1 MANEKKTSRKKFR
14 VAVSGSTVDGREI
27 SPVHLREAAENFNP
41 DVYAARVNVEHYLSP
56 CPSSEFSA
64 MGDVTALSTEDIT
77 EGPLAGRTA
86 LYAEIEPTERM
97 KQLVADGKKIYSSI
111 ELHPQFSV
119 NGRAYLVGLAMT
131 DTPASLGTERLKFT
145 AQQRQAVMTFNSVQ
159 GEAPLISEAIESEII
174 EMAEQ
179 RQEEGTQW
187 FNRVMGII
195 GRGRKADARISAGAF
210 WPDIVLRELRLAV
223 RLPGRVTTSRLLH
236 TATGAVAHVTREL
249 EAWQQEQQAAGH
261 QTLADVPAPVINGE
275 SVNLWHWRNAVYT
288 ATRALIL
295 ERYRD
300 ADTTDKGD
308 RRADA
313 LDIQTSDLWRDV
325 SWAISDILRRPR
337 IFAELC

>member
-195 GRGRKADARISAGAF
+195 GRGRKADDASFSRIQEAVEGVATSQA
-210 WPDIVLRELRLAV
+210 DIIDRFNALETRHQQDSQKITSLTTELTTLKEKLRTQDGDPQNRF
-223 RLPGRVTTSRLLH
+223 
-236 TATGAVAHVTREL
+236 TATGAASD
-249 EAWQQEQQAAGH
+249 Q
-261 QTLADVPAPVINGE
+261 LAD
-275 SVNLWHWRNAVYT
+275 
-288 ATRALIL
+288 
-295 ERYRD
+295 
-300 ADTTDKGD
+300 
-308 RRADA
+308 
-313 LDIQTSDLWRDV
+313 
-325 SWAISDILRRPR
+325 
-337 IFAELC
+337 F

>member
-145 AQQRQAVMTFNSVQ
+145 AQQRQAVMTFNSIQ

-195 GRGRKADARISAGAF
+195 GRGRKADDASFSRIQEAVEGVATSQA
-210 WPDIVLRELRLAV
+210 DIIDRFNVLETRHQQDSQKITSLTTELAALKEKLRTQDGDPQNRFA
-223 RLPGRVTTSRLLH
+223 
-236 TATGAVAHVTREL
+236 ATGAASD
-249 EAWQQEQQAAGH
+249 Q
-261 QTLADVPAPVINGE
+261 LAD
-275 SVNLWHWRNAVYT
+275 
-288 ATRALIL
+288 
-295 ERYRD
+295 
-300 ADTTDKGD
+300 
-308 RRADA
+308 
-313 LDIQTSDLWRDV
+313 
-325 SWAISDILRRPR
+325 
-337 IFAELC
+337 F

>member
-41 DVYAARVNVEHYLSP
+41 DVYSARVNVEHYLSP

-195 GRGRKADARISAGAF
+195 GRGRKADDASFSRIQEAVEGVATSQA
-210 WPDIVLRELRLAV
+210 DIIDRFNVLETHHQQDRQKITSLTTELTALKEKLRTQDGDPQN
-223 RLPGRVTTSRLLH
+223 RF
-236 TATGAVAHVTREL
+236 TATGAASD
-249 EAWQQEQQAAGH
+249 Q
-261 QTLADVPAPVINGE
+261 LAD
-275 SVNLWHWRNAVYT
+275 
-288 ATRALIL
+288 
-295 ERYRD
+295 
-300 ADTTDKGD
+300 
-308 RRADA
+308 
-313 LDIQTSDLWRDV
+313 
-325 SWAISDILRRPR
+325 
-337 IFAELC
+337 F

>member
-195 GRGRKADARISAGAF
+195 GRGRKADGASFSRIQEAVEGVATSQA
-210 WPDIVLRELRLAV
+210 DIIDRFNVLETRHQQDSQKITLLTTELAALKEKLRTQDGD
-223 RLPGRVTTSRLLH
+223 PQNQF
-236 TATGAVAHVTREL
+236 TATGAASD
-249 EAWQQEQQAAGH
+249 Q
-261 QTLADVPAPVINGE
+261 LAD
-275 SVNLWHWRNAVYT
+275 
-288 ATRALIL
+288 
-295 ERYRD
+295 
-300 ADTTDKGD
+300 
-308 RRADA
+308 
-313 LDIQTSDLWRDV
+313 
-325 SWAISDILRRPR
+325 
-337 IFAELC
+337 F

>member
-1 MANEKKTSRKKFR
+1 MGINHRCLNLCVPQNFLERQNIAAVHHEMTGEGVAQRMNSLAVRNIRCDRFDDIANQW
-14 VAVSGSTVDGREI
+14 I
-27 SPVHLREAAENFNP
+27 P
-41 DVYAARVNVEHYLSP
+41 DRT
-56 CPSSEFSA
+56 SEFSA

-195 GRGRKADARISAGAF
+195 GRGRKADDASFSRIQEAVEGVATSQA
-210 WPDIVLRELRLAV
+210 DIIDRFNVLETRHQQDRQKITSLTTELTALKEKLRTQDGDPQN
-223 RLPGRVTTSRLLH
+223 RF
-236 TATGAVAHVTREL
+236 TATGAASD
-249 EAWQQEQQAAGH
+249 Q
-261 QTLADVPAPVINGE
+261 LAD
-275 SVNLWHWRNAVYT
+275 
-288 ATRALIL
+288 
-295 ERYRD
+295 
-300 ADTTDKGD
+300 
-308 RRADA
+308 
-313 LDIQTSDLWRDV
+313 
-325 SWAISDILRRPR
+325 
-337 IFAELC
+337 F

>member
-27 SPVHLREAAENFNP
+27 SPVHLREAAENFDP

-145 AQQRQAVMTFNSVQ
+145 AQQRQAVMTFNSIQ

-195 GRGRKADARISAGAF
+195 GRGRKADDASFSRIQEAVEGVATSQA
-210 WPDIVLRELRLAV
+210 DIIDRFNVLETRHQQDSQKITLLTTELAALKEKLRTQDGDPQN
-223 RLPGRVTTSRLLH
+223 RF
-236 TATGAVAHVTREL
+236 TATGAASD
-249 EAWQQEQQAAGH
+249 Q
-261 QTLADVPAPVINGE
+261 LAD
-275 SVNLWHWRNAVYT
+275 
-288 ATRALIL
+288 
-295 ERYRD
+295 
-300 ADTTDKGD
+300 
-308 RRADA
+308 
-313 LDIQTSDLWRDV
+313 
-325 SWAISDILRRPR
+325 
-337 IFAELC
+337 F

>member
-145 AQQRQAVMTFNSVQ
+145 AQQRQAVMTFNSIQ

-195 GRGRKADARISAGAF
+195 GRGRKADDASFSRIQEAVEGVATSQA
-210 WPDIVLRELRLAV
+210 DIIDRFNVLETRHQQDSQKITSLTTELAALNEKLRTQDGDPQN
-223 RLPGRVTTSRLLH
+223 RF
-236 TATGAVAHVTREL
+236 TATGAASD
-249 EAWQQEQQAAGH
+249 Q
-261 QTLADVPAPVINGE
+261 LAD
-275 SVNLWHWRNAVYT
+275 
-288 ATRALIL
+288 
-295 ERYRD
+295 
-300 ADTTDKGD
+300 
-308 RRADA
+308 
-313 LDIQTSDLWRDV
+313 
-325 SWAISDILRRPR
+325 
-337 IFAELC
+337 F

>member
-131 DTPASLGTERLKFT
+131 DTPASLGTARLKFT

-195 GRGRKADARISAGAF
+195 GRGRKADGASFSRIQEAVEGVATSQA
-210 WPDIVLRELRLAV
+210 DIIDRFNVLETRHQQDSQKITLLTTELAALKEKLRTQDGDPQN
-223 RLPGRVTTSRLLH
+223 RF
-236 TATGAVAHVTREL
+236 TATGAASD
-249 EAWQQEQQAAGH
+249 Q
-261 QTLADVPAPVINGE
+261 LAD
-275 SVNLWHWRNAVYT
+275 
-288 ATRALIL
+288 
-295 ERYRD
+295 
-300 ADTTDKGD
+300 
-308 RRADA
+308 
-313 LDIQTSDLWRDV
+313 
-325 SWAISDILRRPR
+325 
-337 IFAELC
+337 F

>member
-119 NGRAYLVGLAMT
+119 
-131 DTPASLGTERLKFT
+131 
-145 AQQRQAVMTFNSVQ
+145 
-159 GEAPLISEAIESEII
+159 
-174 EMAEQ
+174 
-179 RQEEGTQW
+179 
-187 FNRVMGII
+187 
-195 GRGRKADARISAGAF
+195 
-210 WPDIVLRELRLAV
+210 IVLRELRLAV

-325 SWAISDILRRPR
+325 SWAISDILCRPR

>member
-14 VAVSGSTVDGREI
+14 VAVSGLTVDGREI

-119 NGRAYLVGLAMT
+119 NGRAYLIGLAMT

-195 GRGRKADARISAGAF
+195 GRGRKADDASFSRIQEAVEGVATSQA
-210 WPDIVLRELRLAV
+210 DIIDRFNALETRHQQDSQKITSLTTELAALKEKLRTQDGDPQNRF
-223 RLPGRVTTSRLLH
+223 
-236 TATGAVAHVTREL
+236 TATGAASD
-249 EAWQQEQQAAGH
+249 Q
-261 QTLADVPAPVINGE
+261 LAD
-275 SVNLWHWRNAVYT
+275 
-288 ATRALIL
+288 
-295 ERYRD
+295 
-300 ADTTDKGD
+300 
-308 RRADA
+308 
-313 LDIQTSDLWRDV
+313 
-325 SWAISDILRRPR
+325 
-337 IFAELC
+337 F

>member
-195 GRGRKADARISAGAF
+195 GRGRKADDASFSRIQEAVEGVATSQADTIDRFNALETRHQQ
-210 WPDIVLRELRLAV
+210 DSQKITSLTTELAALKEKLRTQDGDPQNRF
-223 RLPGRVTTSRLLH
+223 
-236 TATGAVAHVTREL
+236 TATGAASD
-249 EAWQQEQQAAGH
+249 Q
-261 QTLADVPAPVINGE
+261 LAD
-275 SVNLWHWRNAVYT
+275 
-288 ATRALIL
+288 
-295 ERYRD
+295 
-300 ADTTDKGD
+300 
-308 RRADA
+308 
-313 LDIQTSDLWRDV
+313 
-325 SWAISDILRRPR
+325 
-337 IFAELC
+337 F

>member
-145 AQQRQAVMTFNSVQ
+145 AQQRQAVMTFNSIQ

-195 GRGRKADARISAGAF
+195 GRGRKADDASFSRIQEAVEGVATSQA
-210 WPDIVLRELRLAV
+210 DIIDRFNALETRHQQDSRKITSLTTELAALKEKLRTQDGDPQNRF
-223 RLPGRVTTSRLLH
+223 
-236 TATGAVAHVTREL
+236 TATGAASD
-249 EAWQQEQQAAGH
+249 Q
-261 QTLADVPAPVINGE
+261 LAD
-275 SVNLWHWRNAVYT
+275 
-288 ATRALIL
+288 
-295 ERYRD
+295 
-300 ADTTDKGD
+300 
-308 RRADA
+308 
-313 LDIQTSDLWRDV
+313 
-325 SWAISDILRRPR
+325 
-337 IFAELC
+337 F